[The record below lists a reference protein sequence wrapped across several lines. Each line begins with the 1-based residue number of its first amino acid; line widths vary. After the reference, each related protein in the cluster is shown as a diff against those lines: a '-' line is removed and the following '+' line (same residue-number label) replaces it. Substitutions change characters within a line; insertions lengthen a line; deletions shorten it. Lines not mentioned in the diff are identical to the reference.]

1 MSQDKQELEPLSA
14 EDEKI
19 ARNVMMIGT
28 HHLNIAQ
35 MVRQR
40 EELDD
45 KIRKEV
51 QASKKLEA
59 DTLRFARKAK

>member
-1 MSQDKQELEPLSA
+1 MSEEKKELEPLSA

-35 MVRQR
+35 MMRQR

-45 KIRKEV
+45 KMRKEI
-51 QASKKLEA
+51 AAAKKLEA
-59 DTLRFARKAK
+59 ETLRFARKAK